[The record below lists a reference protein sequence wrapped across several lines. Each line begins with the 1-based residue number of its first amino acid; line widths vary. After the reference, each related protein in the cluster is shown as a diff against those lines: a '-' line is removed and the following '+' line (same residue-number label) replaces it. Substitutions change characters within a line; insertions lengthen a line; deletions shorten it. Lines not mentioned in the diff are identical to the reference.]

1 MTVPRRRAILIGLV
15 APSLLFAGC
24 GFELKRPPELHFRSI
39 QLVGFAPK
47 SPLAAELRRNIDS
60 SPGTLV
66 VDSAAQAQVVF
77 EVLNDTRERS
87 VLASTSAGLVR
98 EIQLRTRLNFRL
110 RTPAGKELIAPTEI
124 LLSRDLSFNE
134 GIALAKQYEADYQ
147 FNAMQTDIVAQV
159 IRRLAAV
166 TSF

>member
-1 MTVPRRRAILIGLV
+1 M
-15 APSLLFAGC
+15 
-24 GFELKRPPELHFRSI
+24 
-39 QLVGFAPK
+39 
-47 SPLAAELRRNIDS
+47 
-60 SPGTLV
+60 
-66 VDSAAQAQVVF
+66 
-77 EVLNDTRERS
+77 
-87 VLASTSAGLVR
+87 
-98 EIQLRTRLNFRL
+98 RTRLNFRL